1 MKGKRDRGM
10 FEEITTEEKAIEL
23 QNQLGK
29 RILQDSKFEEDNVRI
44 VAGVDLAYW
53 GKQDNEYAICCVVV
67 IDYKTKEI
75 LETTHV
81 LGKIAFPYIPG
92 CLAFRE
98 LPLIL
103 KAIKKLEN
111 EPDIYI
117 FDGNGYLHPRHMGIA
132 THAAMYLDKPTIGV
146 AKSYHKIEGV
156 AFVMPKNYT
165 NSYTDI
171 VIRGDVYGRVLRT
184 HKDVKPIFVSI
195 GNFIDLET
203 ATIIIGKLITKE
215 SHVPLPIRLA
225 DLETHKWRKIYKQD
239 NLKILTNLVY

>member
-1 MKGKRDRGM
+1 MKGKRDKGM

-23 QNQLGK
+23 QNRLGK
-29 RILQDSKFEEDNVRI
+29 RILQHSKFEEDNVRI
-44 VAGVDLAYW
+44 VAGV
-53 GKQDNEYAICCVVV
+53 
-67 IDYKTKEI
+67 
-75 LETTHV
+75 
-81 LGKIAFPYIPG
+81 
-92 CLAFRE
+92 
-98 LPLIL
+98 
-103 KAIKKLEN
+103 
-111 EPDIYI
+111 
-117 FDGNGYLHPRHMGIA
+117 
-132 THAAMYLDKPTIGV
+132 
-146 AKSYHKIEGV
+146 
-156 AFVMPKNYT
+156 AFVMPKNCT